1 MNIYHKII
9 FTLKIIFLLL
19 IFLVKTQ
26 IIPSDIPFQILV
38 DGTFK
43 IVLGLFVLYISFPWR
58 KDFYQIY
65 KEDYLLIFMTGV
77 IFLLTINYKEYI
89 QSYNDLFDNVKKK
102 NILRSI

>member
-9 FTLKIIFLLL
+9 FTLKILFLLL
-19 IFLVKTQ
+19 IFLVKTKT
-26 IIPSDIPFQILV
+26 IPSDIPFQKIV

-43 IVLGLFVLYISFPWR
+43 ILLGFFVLYISFPWR
-58 KDFYQIY
+58 KDFYQIH

-89 QSYNDLFDNVKKK
+89 QSYNDLFENVKKK